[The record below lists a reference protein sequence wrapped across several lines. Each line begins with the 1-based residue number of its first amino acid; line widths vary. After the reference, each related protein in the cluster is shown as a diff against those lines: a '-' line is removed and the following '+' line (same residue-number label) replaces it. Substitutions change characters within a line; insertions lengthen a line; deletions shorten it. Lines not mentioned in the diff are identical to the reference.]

1 MAWLVGDSSG
11 RHRVTWPEPNTR
23 ALKAKARASPGPC
36 FGDVLLVVS

>member
-23 ALKAKARASPGPC
+23 ALKAKARASARAMLRRCAASG
-36 FGDVLLVVS
+36 